1 MIGIMADSH
10 DNLTKIKKA
19 VEIFN
24 EKKCSLV
31 IHAGDF
37 VAPFAAKELDKLN
50 CPVKAV
56 YGNCDGEKTGLNK
69 AFATLGDIQE
79 PPFIFE
85 HEKLKILVLHAPSQL
100 EEYIAQKKFDL
111 IVYGHLH
118 EPKAEKKEGVLIIN
132 PGETCGW
139 LSGKGTIAIVNPDT
153 LLWEFIEL

>member
-1 MIGIMADSH
+1 MADSH

-24 EKKCSLV
+24 NEKCSLV

-50 CPVKAV
+50 CQVKAV
-56 YGNCDGEKTGLNK
+56 YGNCDGEKLGLKK
-69 AFATLGDIQE
+69 AFSTLGEIQE
-79 PPFIFE
+79 SPLIFE
-85 HEKLKILVLHAPSQL
+85 YNKIKILVLHVPDRL
-100 EEYIAQKKFDL
+100 DEYMVEKKFNI

-118 EPKAEKKEGVLIIN
+118 KPKAEKKDNVLIIN

-139 LSGKGTIAIVNPDT
+139 ISGKGTIAIVDPKT
-153 LLWEFIEL
+153 LSWEFREL